1 MLRHRAF
8 LIFALFFTLFA
19 LTSFAYAD
27 SQARIVRLS
36 YADGDVQL
44 AHHGSGFEN
53 ATLNV
58 PIVEG
63 DQLRVGSNGWAEIE
77 FEDGS
82 TIRLAPESTIIFS
95 ELRLLSSGGT
105 ATSVDVDQGEAEFKV
120 NRHDQGEF
128 QVTARNKTIV
138 LKHSSRFRVTTLN
151 SDPLEVVVWKGEVG
165 VQDRNAGQEVQVKKK
180 ETFAQDLLDPSRYD
194 LEKGAESDGLDQW
207 SAQRD
212 EYLSTYAS
220 TNNYANSPYQYGISD
235 LNYYGQYYNVPGYGN
250 MWQPY
255 GINAGWDPFANG
267 YWNFTPGG
275 YVWVSAYPWG
285 WMPYRFGH
293 WQFVNGYGWLW
304 RPPGAGYWSTWNYCP
319 PVMNAPAGFHAPVPP
334 AGRPSGT
341 GVAGGGSKPGTGVA
355 GNGGSTPGIRFLG
368 PPEDRGPRPPV
379 KTAGPGGS
387 RTFIQPEPPTPI
399 MSSGGNT
406 GNHTENPGN
415 QVHGNPGTGHT
426 AGDNSPG
433 VGPRRIGPPDQP
445 GTTDA
450 NAGGLNIHGSGGAQ
464 HQMPPQPPVQTSAPP
479 QPTRMP
485 PTPAPAVHPQV
496 TMNPPPRPQYSPPPA
511 PVVHPAPMPMQSA
524 PPMVHSAPAPM
535 VHSSPAPA
543 QSSAPGRPR

>member
-1 MLRHRAF
+1 MLPRRK
-8 LIFALFFTLFA
+8 ALFIVSLVLMFSA
-19 LTSFAYAD
+19 MASFAYAD

-36 YADGDVQL
+36 YVDGDVQL

-82 TIRLAPESTIIFS
+82 TIRIAPDSAIVFS

-120 NRHDQGEF
+120 NKHDEGEF
-128 QVTARNKTIV
+128 QVTARNKSIV

-151 SDPLEVVVWKGEVG
+151 SNPLEVVVWKGEVE
-165 VQDRNAGQEVQVKKK
+165 VQDHNAGQEVQVKKK
-180 ETFAQDLLDPSRYD
+180 ETFAQDLLDPGRYD
-194 LEKGAESDGLDQW
+194 LEKTAEGDGLDQW
-207 SAQRD
+207 STQRD

-220 TNNYANSPYQYGISD
+220 KGNYSNSPYQYGVSD

-255 GINAGWDPFANG
+255 GVNVGWDPFANG
-267 YWNFTPGG
+267 YWNPTPGG

-293 WQFVNGYGWLW
+293 WRFVNGYGWLW
-304 RPPGAGYWSTWNYCP
+304 QPPGAGSWSTWNYCP
-319 PVMNAPAGFHAPVPP
+319 PVINAPVGFHTPVPP
-334 AGRPSGT
+334 AAGA
-341 GVAGGGSKPGTGVA
+341 GVAGGGSKPGTGVV
-355 GNGGSTPGIRFLG
+355 GSGGSKPGVAFLG
-368 PPEDRGPRPPV
+368 PPENDSTRPPV
-379 KTAGPGGS
+379 KTAGPAGS
-387 RTFIQPEPPTPI
+387 RTLIQPEPPA
-399 MSSGGNT
+399 SLGNGGMIIGSHT
-406 GNHTENPGN
+406 GN
-415 QVHGNPGTGHT
+415 QGNPGQGNLGTNHT
-426 AGDNSPG
+426 VGLHDNSSGADPHDG
-433 VGPRRIGPPDQP
+433 HHGTNGIQQHGPP
-445 GTTDA
+445 
-450 NAGGLNIHGSGGAQ
+450 L
-464 HQMPPQPPVQTSAPP
+464 PPVQGSSPP

-496 TMNPPPRPQYSPPPA
+496 TMNPPPRPQYTPPPA
-511 PVVHPAPMPMQSA
+511 PAVHPAPMPVQSA
-524 PPMVHSAPAPM
+524 PPMIRSAPMVHSAPAP
-535 VHSSPAPA
+535 A
-543 QSSAPGRPR
+543 QSSTPGKPR